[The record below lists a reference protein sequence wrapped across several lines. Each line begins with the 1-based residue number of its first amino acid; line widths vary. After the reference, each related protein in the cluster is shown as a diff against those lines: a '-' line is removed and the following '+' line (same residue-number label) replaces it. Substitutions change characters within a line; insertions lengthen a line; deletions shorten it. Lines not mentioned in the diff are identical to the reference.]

1 MAKKTRTILA
11 HAVTRRLSIARFTW
25 TACHSPPRGVR
36 SPRAFKASAIPF
48 SVRTPAALI
57 WSTTGRM
64 LSAAGESWAFKE
76 IGDRLEG
83 KPMQPIEH
91 SDADDRTSIEEFTD
105 AELSATCA
113 VTVVLEFA

>member
-11 HAVTRRLSIARFTW
+11 HA
-25 TACHSPPRGVR
+25 
-36 SPRAFKASAIPF
+36 
-48 SVRTPAALI
+48 AALI

-105 AELSATCA
+105 AELVSLPIRRRSCWCSY
-113 VTVVLEFA
+113 

>member
-11 HAVTRRLSIARFTW
+11 HAVTRRFTW
-25 TACHSPPRGVR
+25 TACHSPPRG
-36 SPRAFKASAIPF
+36 
-48 SVRTPAALI
+48 VRTPAALI

-105 AELSATCA
+105 AELSAILRSRLKI
-113 VTVVLEFA
+113 VTIENDEERPEGESLN